1 MVPFVFVG
9 TKENISNAQALLEY
23 HVSYLQ
29 VGSSSFSLL
38 NTVDEETLY
47 VPKLTSI
54 NVNTHCETWRWQHI
68 TVGMLLFRKLGRN
81 L

>member
-29 VGSSSFSLL
+29 VSVVYPPLECS
-38 NTVDEETLY
+38 T
-47 VPKLTSI
+47 
-54 NVNTHCETWRWQHI
+54 THCIPGVTF
-68 TVGMLLFRKLGRN
+68 VLGWIWIPKVPSCDYLCYQKTSN
-81 L
+81 GS

>member
-29 VGSSSFSLL
+29 VSVAHMCCPLP
-38 NTVDEETLY
+38 VA
-47 VPKLTSI
+47 KI
-54 NVNTHCETWRWQHI
+54 I
-68 TVGMLLFRKLGRN
+68 
-81 L
+81 